1 MVGVRTLERVS
12 RDDGDGNVG
21 SWKQPLGTGAMLGN
35 ETLAMAETKVVKT
48 TGSEAVKEARGQKV
62 GRTLHAYVE
71 MTKN

>member
-1 MVGVRTLERVS
+1 MI
-12 RDDGDGNVG
+12 GDGHVG
-21 SWKQPLGTGAMLGN
+21 SWKQLLGNGAILGN

-48 TGSEAVKEARGQKV
+48 TGSEVVKETRGQKV